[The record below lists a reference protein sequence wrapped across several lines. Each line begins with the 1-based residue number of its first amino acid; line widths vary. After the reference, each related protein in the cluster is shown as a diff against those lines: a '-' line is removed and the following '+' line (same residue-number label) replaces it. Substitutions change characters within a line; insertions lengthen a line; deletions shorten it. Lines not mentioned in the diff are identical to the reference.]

1 MKKCLCLMAVS
12 IVMVGCNDS
21 LEFNP
26 SIEAGEGVYATIE
39 QPDYS
44 FTKALNFTDG
54 KLTFEWAA
62 GDQIMVYGSDAS
74 AIYKVGA
81 DGSSVTKLE
90 SESFTLN
97 DKTTYYTFSPV
108 VGTLSEAAKE
118 AINVSFDGQI
128 QSANSSTEH
137 LRLNQYACAKAT
149 VENNAVNFNF
159 LNQVAWVHYSHK
171 FTKTVKAAK
180 VVMSVAE
187 GNPFVLKGTLNA
199 TEGISEKGFN
209 TSITATETAN
219 EISLGLGEDGID
231 IALGT
236 TLDAFLT
243 IHPVDLTGK
252 VVTIKVLDAS
262 GNVLASDEYVGR
274 PIKRNAFVSFT
285 QNSQKV
291 DDVVKYNGKYYTSL
305 QEAVWDCKDDTQE
318 MVVLKDMELITLQLE
333 TENKVLLNLNGHT
346 VNITGNDYYHEGV
359 TMEGSSRLTIKGSGI
374 FGDVAQKNISTL
386 FYVSGNVIAPGATL
400 TIEGDA
406 TYYSANECA
415 YARKSTASIYIKGG
429 KWIGGSQYTLNKLDS
444 EQEAIIS
451 VTGGEF
457 YKYNPAASESENPI
471 ANFVAAGYGVIKN
484 GDWYKVV
491 KAVEVTDEAGLNSAI
506 RTSSKSP
513 VVVNSPV
520 ELSSSVSIASGNTLV
535 IGENGK
541 LIPSASFKSGV
552 TEAISISNKTKV
564 INISGSGYVE
574 APSNATNG
582 NGSQAIF
589 VQGKAYST
597 VTVNIYGDLKVNGG
611 SGSVANHAIA
621 ITNGTVNI
629 YGGYFYAGLDK
640 DNKSSDLILLRPS
653 VARYQKAALNIYGGV
668 FECEGDPTL
677 LINCKDADIKR
688 CTIIITGGTFVGFN
702 PADSAADKIDGKNA
716 NWVPD
721 GYVSTQITYNGKTA
735 WEVKKK

>member
-62 GDQIMVYGSDAS
+62 GDQIMIYGTDAS

-81 DGSSVTKLE
+81 DGSTVTKLE

-171 FTKTVKAAK
+171 FTKAVKAAK

-359 TMEGSSRLTIKGSGI
+359 TMEGASRLTIKGSGI

-471 ANFVAAGYGVIKN
+471 ANFVADGYGVIKD

-491 KAVEVTDEAGLNSAI
+491 KAVEVTDEAGLRGAAKQAN
-506 RTSSKSP
+506 T
-513 VVVNSPV
+513 VVNVSESIVLTEKNVSMADNTSLYIAKDATVSANFKGTSKCTFTYLNKGGMITGDGTIMAPEKSDPSTAAV
-520 ELSSSVSIASGNTLV
+520 SFDSRNKELIIDGNIT
-535 IGENGK
+535 IKGG
-541 LIPSASFKSGV
+541 KSGYYNGDKYV
-552 TEAISISNKTKV
+552 HGCSPAIFLYDGTLI
-564 INISGSGYVE
+564 INGGHFISGTDNEYPQESSPAVYVW
-574 APSNATNG
+574 SNSKLNNAM
-582 NGSQAIF
+582 
-589 VQGKAYST
+589 
-597 VTVNIYGDLKVNGG
+597 
-611 SGSVANHAIA
+611 
-621 ITNGTVNI
+621 
-629 YGGYFYAGLDK
+629 
-640 DNKSSDLILLRPS
+640 LII
-653 VARYQKAALNIYGGV
+653 NGGV
-668 FECEGDPTL
+668 FESATEDATF
-677 LINCKDADIKR
+677 LINMDDNNSGPASIQ
-688 CTIIITGGTFVGFN
+688 IMGGIFVGFN
-702 PADSAADKIDGKNA
+702 PADNTADGEHTNY
-716 NWVPD
+716 VPD
-721 GYVSTQITYNGKTA
+721 GYVSTQTTYKGKTA

>member
-1 MKKCLCLMAVS
+1 MAAS

-26 SIEAGEGVYATIE
+26 SIEAREGVYATIE

-44 FTKALNFTDG
+44 LTKALNFTDG

-62 GDQIMVYGSDAS
+62 GDQIMIYGTDAS

-81 DGSSVTKLE
+81 DGSTVTKLE

-180 VVMSVAE
+180 VVISVAK

-209 TSITATETAN
+209 TSITASETAN
-219 EISLGLGEDGID
+219 EISLGLGKDGID

-285 QNSQKV
+285 QDSQKV

-386 FYVSGNVIAPGATL
+386 LYVSGNVTAPGATL

-429 KWIGGSQYTLNKLDS
+429 KWIGGPQYTLNKLDS

-471 ANFVAAGYGVIKN
+471 ANFVAAGYGVIKD

-491 KAVEVTDEAGLNSAI
+491 KAVEVADEAGLNSAI

-513 VVVNSPV
+513 VVVNSPI
-520 ELSSSVSIASGNTLV
+520 ELSSSVSIVSGNTLV
-535 IGENGK
+535 IGEKGK
-541 LIPSASFKSGV
+541 LIPSASFNSGV

-564 INISGSGYVE
+564 INISGSGYIE
-574 APSNATNG
+574 APSNNVRNG
-582 NGSQAIF
+582 NGTQAIF
-589 VQGKAYST
+589 VQGKPSNT

-629 YGGYFYAGLDK
+629 YGGYFSAGLDK

-653 VARYQKAALNIYGGV
+653 QKYQKASLNIYGGV
-668 FECEGDPTL
+668 FECEGDPKF
-677 LINCKDADIKR
+677 LINCKDDDIKR

-702 PADSAADKIDGKNA
+702 PADNTADGEHTNYVA
-716 NWVPD
+716 D
-721 GYVSTQITYNGKTA
+721 GYVSTQTTYNGKTA
-735 WEVKKK
+735 WEVSKK

>member
-429 KWIGGSQYTLNKLDS
+429 KWKGGSQYTLNKLDS
-444 EQEAIIS
+444 EQEAIIL

-471 ANFVAAGYGVIKN
+471 ANFVAAGYGVIKD

-491 KAVEVTDEAGLNSAI
+491 KAVEVADEAGLDSAI

-513 VVVNSPV
+513 VVVNSPI

-564 INISGSGYVE
+564 INISGSGHVE
-574 APSNATNG
+574 APTNTTYG
-582 NGSQAIF
+582 NGTQAIF
-589 VQGKAYST
+589 VQGKANYT

-629 YGGYFYAGLDK
+629 YGGYFSAGLDK

-653 VARYQKAALNIYGGV
+653 AKYQKAALNIYGGV
-668 FECEGDPTL
+668 FECEGDPTF

-688 CTIIITGGTFVGFN
+688 CTIIITGGIFVGFN

>member
-1 MKKCLCLMAVS
+1 MKKCLCLMAAS

-26 SIEAGEGVYATIE
+26 SIEAREGVYATIE

-44 FTKALNFTDG
+44 LTKALNFTDG

-62 GDQIMVYGSDAS
+62 GDQIMIYGTDAS

-81 DGSSVTKLE
+81 DGSTVTKLE

-149 VENNAVNFNF
+149 VEKNAVNFNF

-243 IHPVDLTGK
+243 ILPVDLTGK

-346 VNITGNDYYHEGV
+346 VNITGNDYWHKGV

-471 ANFVAAGYGVIKN
+471 ANFVAAGYGVIKD

-491 KAVEVTDEAGLNSAI
+491 KAVEVADEAGLRGAAKQAN
-506 RTSSKSP
+506 T
-513 VVVNSPV
+513 VVNVSESIVLTEKNVSMADNTSLYIAKDATVSANFKGTSKCTFTYLNKGGMITGDGTIMAPEKSDPSTAAV
-520 ELSSSVSIASGNTLV
+520 SFDSRNKELIIDGNIT
-535 IGENGK
+535 IKGG
-541 LIPSASFKSGV
+541 KSGYYNGDKYV
-552 TEAISISNKTKV
+552 HGCSPAIFLYDGTLI
-564 INISGSGYVE
+564 INGGHFISGTDNEYPQESSPAVYVW
-574 APSNATNG
+574 SNSKLNNAM
-582 NGSQAIF
+582 
-589 VQGKAYST
+589 
-597 VTVNIYGDLKVNGG
+597 
-611 SGSVANHAIA
+611 
-621 ITNGTVNI
+621 
-629 YGGYFYAGLDK
+629 
-640 DNKSSDLILLRPS
+640 LII
-653 VARYQKAALNIYGGV
+653 NGGV
-668 FECEGDPTL
+668 FESATEDATF
-677 LINCKDADIKR
+677 LINMDDNNSGPASIQ
-688 CTIIITGGTFVGFN
+688 IMGGIFVGFN
-702 PADSAADKIDGKNA
+702 PADNTADGEHTNY
-716 NWVPD
+716 VPD
-721 GYVSTQITYNGKTA
+721 GYVSTQITYKGKTA

>member
-1 MKKCLCLMAVS
+1 MKKCLCLMAAS

-54 KLTFEWAA
+54 KLSFEWAA

-137 LRLNQYACAKAT
+137 LRLNQYACATAT

-171 FTKTVKAAK
+171 FTKAVKAAK

-219 EISLGLGEDGID
+219 EISLALGEDGID
-231 IALGT
+231 IAFGT
-236 TLDAFLT
+236 SLDAFLT

-252 VVTIKVLDAS
+252 IVTIKVLDAS
-262 GNVLASDEYVGR
+262 GNVLTSDEYVGR
-274 PIKRNAFVSFT
+274 PIKRNAFVSFA

-346 VNITGNDYYHEGV
+346 VNITGNDYWHKGV

-429 KWIGGSQYTLNKLDS
+429 KWIGGPQYTLNKLDS

-471 ANFVAAGYGVIKN
+471 ANFVADGYGVIKG

-491 KAVEVTDEAGLNSAI
+491 KAVEVADEAGLRGAAKQANA
-506 RTSSKSP
+506 
-513 VVVNSPV
+513 VVN
-520 ELSSSVSIASGNTLV
+520 VSESIVLTEKNVSMADNTSLYIAKDATVSANFKGTSKCTFTYLNKGGMITGEGTIMAPEKSDPSTAAVSFDSRNKELV
-535 IGENGK
+535 IDGNITIKGG
-541 LIPSASFKSGV
+541 KSGYYNGDKYV
-552 TEAISISNKTKV
+552 HGCSPAIFLYDGTLI
-564 INISGSGYVE
+564 INGGHFISGTDNEYPQESSPAVYVW
-574 APSNATNG
+574 SNSKLNNAR
-582 NGSQAIF
+582 
-589 VQGKAYST
+589 
-597 VTVNIYGDLKVNGG
+597 
-611 SGSVANHAIA
+611 
-621 ITNGTVNI
+621 
-629 YGGYFYAGLDK
+629 
-640 DNKSSDLILLRPS
+640 LII
-653 VARYQKAALNIYGGV
+653 NGGV
-668 FECEGDPTL
+668 FESATEDATF
-677 LINCKDADIKR
+677 LINMDDNNSGPASIQ
-688 CTIIITGGTFVGFN
+688 IMGGTFVGFN
-702 PADSAADKIDGKNA
+702 PADNTADGEHTNY
-716 NWVPD
+716 VPD
-721 GYVSTQITYNGKTA
+721 GYVSTQISYNGKTA
-735 WEVKKK
+735 WKVSKK

>member
-219 EISLGLGEDGID
+219 EISLALGEDGID

-305 QEAVWDCKDDTQE
+305 QEAVGDCKDDTQE

-346 VNITGNDYYHEGV
+346 VNITGNDYWHEGV

-374 FGDVAQKNISTL
+374 FGDVAQK
-386 FYVSGNVIAPGATL
+386 
-400 TIEGDA
+400 
-406 TYYSANECA
+406 
-415 YARKSTASIYIKGG
+415 K
-429 KWIGGSQYTLNKLDS
+429 
-444 EQEAIIS
+444 
-451 VTGGEF
+451 
-457 YKYNPAASESENPI
+457 YKY
-471 ANFVAAGYGVIKN
+471 FV
-484 GDWYKVV
+484 
-491 KAVEVTDEAGLNSAI
+491 L
-506 RTSSKSP
+506 
-513 VVVNSPV
+513 
-520 ELSSSVSIASGNTLV
+520 
-535 IGENGK
+535 
-541 LIPSASFKSGV
+541 
-552 TEAISISNKTKV
+552 
-564 INISGSGYVE
+564 
-574 APSNATNG
+574 
-582 NGSQAIF
+582 
-589 VQGKAYST
+589 
-597 VTVNIYGDLKVNGG
+597 
-611 SGSVANHAIA
+611 
-621 ITNGTVNI
+621 
-629 YGGYFYAGLDK
+629 
-640 DNKSSDLILLRPS
+640 
-653 VARYQKAALNIYGGV
+653 
-668 FECEGDPTL
+668 C
-677 LINCKDADIKR
+677 
-688 CTIIITGGTFVGFN
+688 
-702 PADSAADKIDGKNA
+702 
-716 NWVPD
+716 
-721 GYVSTQITYNGKTA
+721 
-735 WEVKKK
+735 

>member
-1 MKKCLCLMAVS
+1 MAVS

-346 VNITGNDYYHEGV
+346 VNTTGNDYYHEGV

-471 ANFVAAGYGVIKN
+471 DNFVAAGYGVIKN

-491 KAVEVTDEAGLNSAI
+491 KAVEVTDEAGLRGAANQVNAVVNVGESIVLTEKNVSMADNTSLYIAKDATVSANFKG
-506 RTSSKSP
+506 TSKCTFTYLNKGGMITGEGTIMAPEKSDPSTAAVSFDSRNKELIIDGNITIKGGKSGYYNGDKYVHGCSPAIFLYDGTLIINGGHFISGTDNEYPQESSP
-513 VVVNSPV
+513 VVYVWSNSKWNN
-520 ELSSSVSIASGNTLV
+520 AR
-535 IGENGK
+535 
-541 LIPSASFKSGV
+541 LI
-552 TEAISISNKTKV
+552 
-564 INISGSGYVE
+564 IN
-574 APSNATNG
+574 
-582 NGSQAIF
+582 
-589 VQGKAYST
+589 
-597 VTVNIYGDLKVNGG
+597 
-611 SGSVANHAIA
+611 
-621 ITNGTVNI
+621 
-629 YGGYFYAGLDK
+629 
-640 DNKSSDLILLRPS
+640 
-653 VARYQKAALNIYGGV
+653 GGV
-668 FECEGDPTL
+668 FESATEDATF
-677 LINCKDADIKR
+677 LINMDDNNFGPASIQ
-688 CTIIITGGTFVGFN
+688 IMGGTFVGFN
-702 PADSAADKIDGKNA
+702 PADNTADGEHTNYVA
-716 NWVPD
+716 D

>member
-1 MKKCLCLMAVS
+1 MKKCLCLMAAS

-54 KLTFEWAA
+54 KLSFEWAA

-97 DKTTYYTFSPV
+97 DNTTYYTFSPV

-137 LRLNQYACAKAT
+137 LRLNQYACATAT

-171 FTKTVKAAK
+171 FTKAVKAAK
-180 VVMSVAE
+180 VVMSVTE

-219 EISLGLGEDGID
+219 EISLALGEDGID
-231 IALGT
+231 IAFGT
-236 TLDAFLT
+236 SLDAFLT

-252 VVTIKVLDAS
+252 IVTIKVLDAS
-262 GNVLASDEYVGR
+262 GNVLTSDEYVGR

-346 VNITGNDYYHEGV
+346 VNITGNGYYHEGV
-359 TMEGSSRLTIKGSGI
+359 TMEGSSRLTIKGSGS
-374 FGDVAQKNISTL
+374 FGDVAQNNISTL
-386 FYVSGNVIAPGATL
+386 FYVSGNVTAPGATL

-429 KWIGGSQYTLNKLDS
+429 KWIGGPQYTLNKLDS

-471 ANFVAAGYGVIKN
+471 ANFVADGYGVIKD

-491 KAVEVTDEAGLNSAI
+491 KAVEVADEAGLRGAAKQANA
-506 RTSSKSP
+506 
-513 VVVNSPV
+513 VVNVSESIVLTEKNVSMADNTSLYIAKDATVSANFKGTSKCTFTYLNKGGMITGEGTIMAPEKSDPSTAAV
-520 ELSSSVSIASGNTLV
+520 SFDSRNKELIIDGNIT
-535 IGENGK
+535 IKGG
-541 LIPSASFKSGV
+541 KSGYYNGDKYV
-552 TEAISISNKTKV
+552 HGCSPAIFLYDGTLI
-564 INISGSGYVE
+564 INGGHFISGTDNEYPQESSPAVYVW
-574 APSNATNG
+574 SNSKLNNAR
-582 NGSQAIF
+582 
-589 VQGKAYST
+589 
-597 VTVNIYGDLKVNGG
+597 
-611 SGSVANHAIA
+611 
-621 ITNGTVNI
+621 
-629 YGGYFYAGLDK
+629 
-640 DNKSSDLILLRPS
+640 LII
-653 VARYQKAALNIYGGV
+653 NGGV
-668 FECEGDPTL
+668 FESATEDATF
-677 LINCKDADIKR
+677 LINMDDNNLGPASIQ
-688 CTIIITGGTFVGFN
+688 IMGGTFVGFN
-702 PADSAADKIDGKNA
+702 PADNTTDGEHTNY
-716 NWVPD
+716 VPD
-721 GYVSTQITYNGKTA
+721 GYVSTQTTYNGKTA
-735 WEVKKK
+735 WVVSKK

>member
-1 MKKCLCLMAVS
+1 MKKCLCLMAAS

-44 FTKALNFTDG
+44 FTKALNFAEG

-62 GDQIMVYGSDAS
+62 GDQIMIYGSDAS

-137 LRLNQYACAKAT
+137 LRLNQYACATAT

-171 FTKTVKAAK
+171 FTKAVKAAK

-199 TEGISEKGFN
+199 TEGTSEKGFN

-219 EISLGLGEDGID
+219 EISLALGEDGID
-231 IALGT
+231 IAFGT

-252 VVTIKVLDAS
+252 TVTIKVLDAS
-262 GNVLASDEYVGR
+262 GNVLTSDEYVGR
-274 PIKRNAFVSFT
+274 PIKRNAFVPFT

-374 FGDVAQKNISTL
+374 FGDVAQNNISTL
-386 FYVSGNVIAPGATL
+386 FYVSGNVTDPGATL

-429 KWIGGSQYTLNKLDS
+429 KWIGGPQYTLNKLDS

-471 ANFVAAGYGVIKN
+471 ANFVAAGYGVIKD

-491 KAVEVTDEAGLNSAI
+491 KVVEVTDEAGLRGAANQVNA
-506 RTSSKSP
+506 
-513 VVVNSPV
+513 VVNVSESIVLTEKNVSMADNTSLYIAKDATVSANFKGISKCTFTYLNKGGMITGEGTIMAPEKSDPSTAAV
-520 ELSSSVSIASGNTLV
+520 SFDSRNKELIIDGNIT
-535 IGENGK
+535 IKGG
-541 LIPSASFKSGV
+541 KSGYYNGDKYV
-552 TEAISISNKTKV
+552 HGCSPAIFLYDGTLI
-564 INISGSGYVE
+564 INGGHFISGTDNEYPQESSPAVYVW
-574 APSNATNG
+574 SNSKKNNA
-582 NGSQAIF
+582 
-589 VQGKAYST
+589 V
-597 VTVNIYGDLKVNGG
+597 
-611 SGSVANHAIA
+611 
-621 ITNGTVNI
+621 
-629 YGGYFYAGLDK
+629 
-640 DNKSSDLILLRPS
+640 LII
-653 VARYQKAALNIYGGV
+653 NGGV
-668 FECEGDPTL
+668 FESATEDATF
-677 LINCKDADIKR
+677 LINMDDNNFGPASIQ
-688 CTIIITGGTFVGFN
+688 IMGGTFVGFN
-702 PADSAADKIDGKNA
+702 PADNTADGEHTNY
-716 NWVPD
+716 VPD

-735 WEVKKK
+735 WEVQKK